1 MDQLMPGLPKITA
14 SMEGMAACH
23 TVNKCRLPAH
33 CPGKKQAGAP
43 LRAQIVVTGFRVLL
57 TPLACIRAGDAATI
71 EDGTQAP
78 ELAQ

>member
-1 MDQLMPGLPKITA
+1 
-14 SMEGMAACH
+14 MEGIAACY
-23 TVNKCRLPAH
+23 TVNKYRLPIH
-33 CPGKKQAGAP
+33 LLVKKQAGAP
-43 LRAQIVVTGFRVLL
+43 SWTQIVVTGFRVLL